1 MKKQSHFFQMSR
13 IMTLSHF
20 VVLDWLDPTLIP
32 FFNVAVAILIPA
44 EKRAYSW
51 YQHMRAHGDPTA
63 INMSFKQV
71 PPFIVKIV
79 NIIQDFLILNVN
91 ARCLSVTIFVS
102 RSVAAVSL
110 NPHRI

>member
-1 MKKQSHFFQMSR
+1 
-13 IMTLSHF
+13 MTLSHF
-20 VVLDWLDPTLIP
+20 VVLDWPDPRHDS

-71 PPFIVKIV
+71 ALPFFSHKSCRHFSVV
-79 NIIQDFLILNVN
+79 NVIAGTPLW
-91 ARCLSVTIFVS
+91 FVS
-102 RSVAAVSL
+102 YCYSTKIL
-110 NPHRI
+110 CK

>member
-1 MKKQSHFFQMSR
+1 
-13 IMTLSHF
+13 
-20 VVLDWLDPTLIP
+20 LIGGTRHDS

-71 PPFIVKIV
+71 PLMQKKILYLFKNLIIYNFMICAKKNVWTKKIFPLFWDPGWIKIRIRDKHPGSAALIVTLQKY
-79 NIIQDFLILNVN
+79 F
-91 ARCLSVTIFVS
+91 FK
-102 RSVAAVSL
+102 
-110 NPHRI
+110 